1 MDNVASLTASGDYV
15 ALPNEEHYRIYF
27 AQIQRVCKVLESWAE
42 TKMGD
47 DSPEAECVAAF
58 GAKILQ
64 SIELLRL
71 KYLAAGSE
79 TLKLDLNESGF
90 PHFNEIV
97 KLENDAEHAAK
108 TLLLIPP
115 RAMATEDALNQI
127 FETGEVPGEHLAHLA
142 RRHFLEAFEKADFL
156 RAFSFGEIKRLK
168 EGKRNNAF
176 ACTWACYNPEDNLI
190 YLHLLEFE
198 QSVGSTPLEP
208 GYTRYNEFLSL
219 LQDLGNRAAP
229 LVVLATE
236 IDEAIDSIHPK
247 VLRRIRVGPVLS
259 SRFSF
264 DDSEM
269 ARFLRSEGDP
279 EDLIFSLES
288 EVIVSSRQIVK
299 ERGWLF
305 LSDTFREVFSIPID
319 DEECFDRR
327 LSELH
332 HFLFMPHRLW
342 QTSLSSDNPPWLEEY
357 ADAERIAYD
366 SDGEV
371 CKI

>member
-27 AQIQRVCKVLESWAE
+27 AQIRQVCKVLESWAE
-42 TKMGD
+42 TKMGE

-71 KYLAAGSE
+71 KYLAVGNE

-97 KLENDAEHAAK
+97 KLENDAKHAAK
-108 TLLLIPP
+108 ALRSVPP
-115 RAMATEDALNQI
+115 RAMATEDALTQI
-127 FETGEVPGEHLAHLA
+127 FETGEVPDEHLGHLA
-142 RRHFLEAFEKADFL
+142 RRHFLEAFEKAEFL
-156 RAFSFGEIKRLK
+156 RAFSFGEIKHLK
-168 EGKRNNAF
+168 EKGRNSAL

-198 QSVGSTPLEP
+198 QSVGATPLEP
-208 GYTRYNEFLSL
+208 GYVRYDEFLSL
-219 LQDLGNRAAP
+219 LQDLGNRASP

-236 IDEAIDSIHPK
+236 IDNAIDSIHPK

-264 DDSEM
+264 DDCEL
-269 ARFLRSEGDP
+269 AKFLRSEGDP
-279 EDLIFSLES
+279 DDLIFTLES
-288 EVIVSSRQIVK
+288 EVIVSSRQVVK

-305 LSDTFREVFSIPID
+305 LSDTFREVFSVPVD
-319 DEECFDRR
+319 DEKCFDRR

-342 QTSLSSDNPPWLEEY
+342 QTSLSTENPEWLEEY
-357 ADAERIAYD
+357 EDAERIAYD
-366 SDGEV
+366 SAGDV